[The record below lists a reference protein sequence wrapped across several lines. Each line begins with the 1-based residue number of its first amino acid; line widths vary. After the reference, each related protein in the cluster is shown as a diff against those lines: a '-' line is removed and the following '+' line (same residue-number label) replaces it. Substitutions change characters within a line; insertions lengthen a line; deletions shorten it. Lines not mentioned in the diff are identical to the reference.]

1 MLLSINVAASVL
13 GRDKDKARESL
24 VAVNKQQMADGISA
38 GYSSKDISPF
48 RNLNIE

>member
-38 GYSSKDISPF
+38 GYISKDISPLL
-48 RNLNIE
+48 NLNIE